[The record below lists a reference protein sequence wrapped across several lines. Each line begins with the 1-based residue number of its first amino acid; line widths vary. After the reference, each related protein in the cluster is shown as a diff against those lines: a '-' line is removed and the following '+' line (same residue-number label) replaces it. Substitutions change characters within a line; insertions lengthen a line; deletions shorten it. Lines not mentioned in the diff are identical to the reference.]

1 MSAGRSV
8 GAVCMLVT
16 CALAQPLQSQQ
27 TSANPVSAAEQ
38 ALRAVRDSA
47 ERVRGSIA
55 RFRRDLQM
63 AGAETV
69 LVRAQR
75 LTQACGGL
83 RAVFAET
90 RPAFRVPADA
100 SPALTRTSGELL
112 AEMRETDAVLEREC
126 EHGLRPD
133 GPGAWADSLK
143 AWGPHR
149 TSRIERSLTAI
160 DGATAQFARAADI
173 DLKPHVQ

>member
-8 GAVCMLVT
+8 GAVCILAT
-16 CALAQPLQSQQ
+16 FALAAPLQSQEM
-27 TSANPVSAAEQ
+27 SPAPAGAAEQ

-47 ERVRGSIA
+47 ERVRASVA
-55 RFRRDLQM
+55 RFRRDLEM

-90 RPAFRVPADA
+90 RPSLRAPATA
-100 SPALTRTSGELL
+100 SPAFTRASGELL
-112 AEMRETDAVLEREC
+112 TEVRETDAVLEREC
-126 EHGLRPD
+126 ERGLRPD
-133 GPGAWADSLK
+133 GPGVWADSLK
-143 AWGPHR
+143 AWGPYR

-160 DGATAQFARAADI
+160 DGATAQFARAAGI
-173 DLKPHVQ
+173 DLKPHAQ